1 MNFTVNAAKTKYN
14 YLIGR
19 DDFERIEIDFD
30 NYAVIKF
37 KNSKCKIDNWG
48 RVTWIEFNEKNPK
61 TRNSYGS
68 CVNRQMSEAQL
79 KLQTKLRREGNLTW
93 QEIDA
98 EINKIK

>member
-1 MNFTVNAAKTKYN
+1 MKHKA
-14 YLIGR
+14 
-19 DDFERIEIDFD
+19 
-30 NYAVIKF
+30 
-37 KNSKCKIDNWG
+37 
-48 RVTWIEFNEKNPK
+48 KNPK

-79 KLQTKLRREGNLTW
+79 KLQTKLRREGKLTW